1 MPSGV
6 CVKGIDLIVQPSA
19 AAAGVSPSMY
29 PPQTAVE
36 HRKKTIVFP
45 VGGFLDNGVVMA
57 MLVGTASAFVTIAW
71 AAAACVLPEPEPE
84 DDADADADPDA
95 LLLLLL
101 LLPQPAA
108 RATTAAPTAIATD
121 RRRVLLKRLTTGPP
135 LLIDKAPIT
144 LQLIS
149 VRSDGANLPNI

>member
-1 MPSGV
+1 
-6 CVKGIDLIVQPSA
+6 
-19 AAAGVSPSMY
+19 MY

-36 HRKKTIVFP
+36 HRRKTIVFP

-57 MLVGTASAFVTIAW
+57 MLVGTDSAFATIAA
-71 AAAACVLPEPEPE
+71 AAAACVLPEPEAE
-84 DDADADADPDA
+84 DDADADPDA
-95 LLLLLL
+95 LLLLLLL

-121 RRRVLLKRLTTGPP
+121 RRRVLLKRLATGPP
-135 LLIDKAPIT
+135 LLIDKSPIT